1 MSLWKRWFKP
11 GRRLLISSPA
21 LCLSIFFTQMADLG
35 LTPDEI
41 KSLSEFSSQPSV
53 RPFVFYNHR
62 HINPILN
69 APVLSVYDVCLS
81 FPKELKCIWQRKL
94 RTAGVL
100 YLIIR
105 YGTIHIAL
113 SRVLDSFY
121 ISSTIAVSRALH
133 HSNPAHHLDVSFI
146 GVLSWSLAPVSSK
159 LALTILLGVGPWRSS
174 LIP

>member
-1 MSLWKRWFKP
+1 
-11 GRRLLISSPA
+11 
-21 LCLSIFFTQMADLG
+21 MADLG

-41 KSLSEFSSQPSV
+41 AIELCVSRILYSIFTYSCFLAHRTKSLFESSSLPLV
-53 RPFVFYNHR
+53 RPFIFYNGR
-62 HINPILN
+62 YVNPILYT
-69 APVLSVYDVCLS
+69 PVLSVYDTCLS

-121 ISSTIAVSRALH
+121 ISSTIAVSYAPL
-133 HSNPAHHLDVSFI
+133 HSNPALMYHL
-146 GVLSWSLAPVSSK
+146 
-159 LALTILLGVGPWRSS
+159 
-174 LIP
+174 

>member
-1 MSLWKRWFKP
+1 
-11 GRRLLISSPA
+11 
-21 LCLSIFFTQMADLG
+21 MADLG

-41 KSLSEFSSQPSV
+41 VIELCVSRILYSIFTYSCFLARRTKSPSESSSQPSV
-53 RPFVFYNHR
+53 RPFVFYYGR
-62 HINPILN
+62 YIIIIQLTLCDL
-69 APVLSVYDVCLS
+69 VLSVYDACLS

-121 ISSTIAVSRALH
+121 ISSTIAVSRAPL
-133 HSNPAHHLDVSFI
+133 HSNPARHSDVSLI
-146 GVLSWSLAPVSSK
+146 GVLY
-159 LALTILLGVGPWRSS
+159 
-174 LIP
+174 

>member
-1 MSLWKRWFKP
+1 
-11 GRRLLISSPA
+11 
-21 LCLSIFFTQMADLG
+21 MADLG

-41 KSLSEFSSQPSV
+41 AIELCVSRILYSIFTYSCFLAHRTKSLSEFSSQPSV

-121 ISSTIAVSRALH
+121 ISSTVAVSRALLH
-133 HSNPAHHLDVSFI
+133 PNPAHHPGISFI
-146 GVLSWSLAPVSSK
+146 GVLS
-159 LALTILLGVGPWRSS
+159 
-174 LIP
+174 